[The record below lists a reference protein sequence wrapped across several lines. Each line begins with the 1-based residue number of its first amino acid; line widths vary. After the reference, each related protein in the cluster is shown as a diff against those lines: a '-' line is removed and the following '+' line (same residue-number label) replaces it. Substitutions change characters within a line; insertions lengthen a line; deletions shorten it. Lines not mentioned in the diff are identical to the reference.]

1 MTEKT
6 LESLIRL
13 LTLLAL
19 TRPNT
24 TLKIEKDLVVSFL
37 LSQFDKEIIDQY
49 EKLFEEYYKKY
60 SKDNEIAKNIS
71 GKINLLTEEMCD
83 FLQYRQRIYL
93 IVSLFEFSKY
103 LKEIFERD
111 NTSADY
117 FGYISRIGERFNID
131 SGVLKNLK
139 SITLNE
145 FHLLEDK
152 EKLLVI
158 VDQELPFIK
167 NLNQVVYKG
176 IKGKIYVLKTHS
188 DFFLIKYV
196 GSEIY
201 YIDKKILKKDI
212 VYVFSIISAI
222 IIDNRNSIYFNDIQ
236 EGFALKKGSSK
247 FYFVIKDVEF
257 SYNNIAGIKKFN
269 FACESGELIGIL
281 GSSGSGKTTLLNLLN
296 GNLPVSSGEI
306 LLDGEKLNTELI
318 KNGRFGYVPQ
328 DDLLYNEL
336 TVFQNLYYNTVLCQN
351 LSMEKIK
358 SKINEILELFGIF
371 EISELL
377 ISSPE
382 KNIISGGQRKR
393 LNIASELIREP
404 DVIFIDEP
412 TSGLS
417 SSDSWRIMN
426 ILKHLSLKNKIVFV
440 NIHQPTDAVF
450 HLFDKIIILDRGGY
464 PIYAGRPKSALEY
477 FKNISGIIQQKVSI
491 QQSEQEEIL
500 SIVEE
505 PFIDEFGN
513 NTNLRKIEPKTWYKH
528 FLEQKN
534 TIPEDIKTTGKIKER
549 PKTVLPGSLRQF
561 RAYFMRNFLAK
572 ISNKQYRIVSL
583 IIAPVL
589 AFVLSFLCKDF
600 SINGSGHSYNFL
612 DNDNLPGFYFMS
624 IIAVSFIG
632 LMTSAEDIFKD
643 NKVRIRERYLSLNST
658 SYYFSKIVL
667 LFAISLLQTLL
678 YASISA
684 VVLHLYSGFIVY
696 WVTLFLVS
704 FLSNIIGLM
713 ISSILNSLVTI
724 YILIPIVLI
733 PQILLSGVVVKYEKL
748 HPIVSSEE
756 FVPVVGDIMPS
767 RWAFELLVV
776 NQFKNNRYQS
786 EIFEMEK
793 NESMLSFV
801 VYTQIPQI
809 QVALNEYNH
818 QHNRKLL
825 PKDKKQYEIFILN
838 ELEKVNDKLIDFP
851 SIKINKYSNIL
862 SVDSINLYLE
872 RLKRNA
878 GAYLQKVM
886 YATELRKNQLMSDD
900 IYRNN
905 FNHSIASLA
914 KNSNQLNSYKI
925 IRNEIVQLSEPIY
938 VTPYNKFGRALFYSS
953 EKRIGAYYLDT
964 VLYNFM
970 VIIFMIFVG
979 ILIINSELL
988 YKIKNLLILK

>member
-13 LTLLAL
+13 LTLLAH
-19 TRPNT
+19 TRPT
-24 TLKIEKDLVVSFL
+24 TSLKIEKNLVVSFL
-37 LSQFDKEIIDQY
+37 LSQFDKEIVDQY
-49 EKLFEEYYKKY
+49 IQLFEEYYQDY
-60 SKDNEIAKNIS
+60 TKDRDLAHNIVR
-71 GKINLLTEEMCD
+71 KINLLTEEMCD
-83 FLQYRQRIYL
+83 YLQYRQRIYL

-103 LKEIFERD
+103 LKEIFERN

-117 FGYISRIGERFNID
+117 FEYISRIGKRFNVEA
-131 SGVLKNLK
+131 GVLKNLK

-158 VDQELPFIK
+158 VDKELPFIK

-201 YIDKKILKKDI
+201 YIDKKILKKDV

-222 IIDNRNSIYFNDIQ
+222 MIDSRNSIYFNDIQ
-236 EGFALKKGSSK
+236 EGFAIKKGRSK
-247 FYFVIKDVEF
+247 FFLVIKDIEF
-257 SYNNIAGIKKFN
+257 SYNSIAGIKKFS
-269 FACESGELIGIL
+269 FTCESGELIGIL

-296 GNLPVSSGEI
+296 GNLPASAGEI

-336 TVFQNLYYNTVLCQN
+336 TVFQNLYYNTVLCQK
-351 LSMEKIK
+351 LPAERIK
-358 SKINEILELFGIF
+358 YKINEILELFGIF
-371 EISELL
+371 EISDLK

-393 LNIASELIREP
+393 LNIANELIREP

-450 HLFDKIIILDRGGY
+450 HLFNRIIILDHGGY
-464 PIYAGRPKSALEY
+464 PIYTGRPKSALEY

-513 NTNLRKIEPKTWYKH
+513 NTNLRKIEPETWYDH
-528 FLEQKN
+528 FLKQ
-534 TIPEDIKTTGKIKER
+534 KTTVDEEPITISKAKQTIKA
-549 PKTVLPGSLRQF
+549 VLPGSLRQF

-572 ISNKQYRIVSL
+572 LSNKQYKIVAL
-583 IIAPVL
+583 LIAPVL
-589 AFVLSFLCKDF
+589 AFILSFLCKQF
-600 SINGSGHSYNFL
+600 STIDSLHVYNFSE
-612 DNDNLPGFYFMS
+612 NDNLPGFYFMS
-624 IIAVSFIG
+624 IVAVSFIG

-643 NKVRIRERYLSLNST
+643 NKIRIRERYLSLNST

-667 LFAISLLQTLL
+667 LFAISLLQTFL
-678 YASISA
+678 YASIGA
-684 VVLHLYSGFIVY
+684 IVLNLFSGFFVY
-696 WVTLFLVS
+696 WLTLFLIS

-713 ISSILNSLVTI
+713 ISAVLNSLVTI

-756 FVPVVGDIMPS
+756 FVPIVGDIMPS

-776 NQFKNNRYQS
+776 NQFKNNKYQS
-786 EIFEMEK
+786 EIFELEK
-793 NESMLSFV
+793 KESILSFV

-809 QVALNEYNH
+809 QKVLSNYRSNKHKIEDLEESDYD
-818 QHNRKLL
+818 LV
-825 PKDKKQYEIFILN
+825 LN
-838 ELEKVNDKLIDFP
+838 ELERVNIKLSDYPGITIQEFSNKQ
-851 SIKINKYSNIL
+851 SI
-862 SVDSINLYLE
+862 DSINEYLE
-872 RLKRNA
+872 QLRRSS
-878 GAYLQKVM
+878 GSFLQKLM
-886 YATELRKNQLMSDD
+886 YVREKKIKQTISDELYSD
-900 IYRNN
+900 Y
-905 FNHSIASLA
+905 FNHSIANLA
-914 KNSNQLNSYKI
+914 KNSGRINSFKILNNKI
-925 IRNEIVQLSEPIY
+925 IQLSDPIY
-938 VTPYNKFGRALFYSS
+938 VKPYNKYGRALFYSS
-953 EKRIGAYYLDT
+953 EKRIGNFYLDT
-964 VLYNFM
+964 VLYNFL
-970 VIIFMIFVG
+970 VIFFMILVG
-979 ILIINSELL
+979 IFLINSELL
-988 YKIKNLLILK
+988 YKIKNLVKLK